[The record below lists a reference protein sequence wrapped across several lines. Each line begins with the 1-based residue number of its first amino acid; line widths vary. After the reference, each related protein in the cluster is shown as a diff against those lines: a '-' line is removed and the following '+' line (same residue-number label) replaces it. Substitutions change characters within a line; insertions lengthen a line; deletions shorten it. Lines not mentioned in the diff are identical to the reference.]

1 MVMDD
6 AMSGKDEGHEGID
19 AGEADA
25 CLRAKLYGET
35 ATTRWWGLQ
44 RFFAQGKVVRVAADL
59 NLIEVGLALSRDQ
72 TDLFRDWLAKGKVA
86 LVADQQARAWLATD
100 AHLWTLVIKPWIL
113 VQERCAEEI
122 RSGRGGGG

>member
-1 MVMDD
+1 MAVEE
-6 AMSGKDEGHEGID
+6 GGHEGID

-35 ATTRWWGLQ
+35 ATTRWSDLQ
-44 RFFAQGKVVRVAADL
+44 RFFAQGRVVRVTADL

-72 TDLFRDWLAKGKVA
+72 TDLFRDWLAKGQVA
-86 LVADQQARAWLATD
+86 LVADQQARAWCATD
-100 AHLWTLVIKPWIL
+100 ALLWTLVIKPWIL
-113 VQERCAEEI
+113 VQERRVEET